1 MTVHGLSFTPR
12 SDNSLSYSD
21 SYATPTL
28 YSLLYILCSI
38 VYSILGNVLYVFMQ
52 IMRGIAWGSP
62 IFQPITAAGGNLLV
76 TLTTNRAVGP
86 VDSRF
91 YLIRGWSPDGAR

>member
-1 MTVHGLSFTPR
+1 MAVHGLSFTPR

-38 VYSILGNVLYVFMQ
+38 VYSILGNVLYSVR
-52 IMRGIAWGSP
+52 IYANYAWDSVGLANSSQS
-62 IFQPITAAGGNLLV
+62 QPQEAI
-76 TLTTNRAVGP
+76 
-86 VDSRF
+86 S
-91 YLIRGWSPDGAR
+91 